1 MQRVGSKTLGGKQ
14 KARSVVSQTQA
25 QVDGSTLKFAGHLTR
40 GQSHV
45 HPVGLILFG
54 ALQPGLA

>member
-1 MQRVGSKTLGGKQ
+1 VHRSGSKTLGGKQ

-25 QVDGSTLKFAGHLTR
+25 QVVGSTLKFAGHLMS
-40 GQSHV
+40 GQSQV
-45 HPVGLILFG
+45 HDVGSILFG